1 MAVQL
6 GDLRQYSEP
15 GGLSKIVVQGSTVL
29 ADAER
34 TFFVDGSSP
43 FPADF
48 VWGVAT
54 SAYQIEGAHDV
65 DGRRPS
71 IWDTFCQQP
80 GAIDGGDSGDVACDH
95 YHRWQEDLDL
105 VQQLGADA
113 YRFSV
118 AWPRVIPT
126 GTGAVNQKGLD
137 FYDALVDGLLARGIT
152 PFVTLYH
159 WDLPQDLQ
167 DKGGWPLRETAYA
180 FAEYAAVVAGAL
192 GDRVANWMTM
202 NEPLC
207 SAWLG
212 HLEGVMA
219 PGIKDIAA
227 AVPASFH
234 LHLGH
239 GLGVQAVR
247 SAAKLVPSIG
257 IVNNLS
263 PVSPASDR
271 AEDIAAA
278 RRGDGH
284 TNRWWLDPIHG
295 RGYPQDMVEVYGV
308 EPPIRGNDLDVI
320 AQPLDCLGVNYYFR
334 EVAQDNPTG
343 VVPGV
348 SAVRVPGALETAMGW
363 EVYPQGL
370 EDILV
375 RVADDY
381 GPEKI
386 FITENG
392 SAWADEPD
400 SDGVVDDVERVQY
413 LESHVGAC
421 AAARRRGAP
430 IAGYFAWSL
439 IDNFE
444 WAYGYDKRFGLV
456 RVDYGTQQR
465 TIKTSGRRYT
475 DMIERHRA
483 STAEVVA

>member
-1 MAVQL
+1 
-6 GDLRQYSEP
+6 
-15 GGLSKIVVQGSTVL
+15 
-29 ADAER
+29 
-34 TFFVDGSSP
+34 VDGSSP
-43 FPADF
+43 FAADF

-80 GAIDGGDSGDVACDH
+80 GAIDNGENGDVACDH
-95 YHRWQEDLDL
+95 YHRWAEDLDL
-105 VQQLGADA
+105 VQELGADA

-167 DKGGWPLRETAYA
+167 EKGGWPLRDTAYA
-180 FAEYAAVVAGAL
+180 FADYAAVVAGAL
-192 GDRVANWMTM
+192 GDRVVNWMTL

-207 SAWLG
+207 SAWIG
-212 HLEGVMA
+212 HLEGHMA

-247 SAAKLVPSIG
+247 SAAKLTPSIG

-263 PVSPASDR
+263 PVTPASDR
-271 AEDIAAA
+271 PEDIAAA

-308 EPPIRGNDLDVI
+308 EPPVQGDDLDVI

-334 EVAQDNPTG
+334 EVAEDNPTG
-343 VVPGV
+343 VVPKV
-348 SAVRVPGALETAMGW
+348 AAVRVPNVARTAMDW
-363 EVYPQGL
+363 EVYAQGL

-381 GPEKI
+381 APTKI
-386 FITENG
+386 YVTENG
-392 SAWADEPD
+392 SAWVDTPD
-400 SDGVVDDVERVQY
+400 NDGVVDDPERAQY
-413 LESHVGAC
+413 LDSHVDAC
-421 AAARRRGAP
+421 AGAQHRGAP

-456 RVDYGTQQR
+456 RVDYDTQQR
-465 TIKTSGRRYT
+465 TMKTSGRRFAE
-475 DMIERHRA
+475 MVQQHR
-483 STAEVVA
+483 STTAEVVA

>member
-1 MAVQL
+1 V
-6 GDLRQYSEP
+6 
-15 GGLSKIVVQGSTVL
+15 KGS
-29 ADAER
+29 R
-34 TFFVDGSSP
+34 S

-54 SAYQIEGAHDV
+54 SAYQIEGAYDE

-71 IWDTFCQQP
+71 IWDTFCRQP
-80 GAIDGGDSGDVACDH
+80 GAIDDGDTGDVACDH

-118 AWPRVIPT
+118 AWPRVIPS
-126 GTGAVNQKGLD
+126 GTGAVNQKGLS
-137 FYDALVDGLLARGIT
+137 FYDALVDGLLAKGIT

-159 WDLPQDLQ
+159 WDLPQDQQ
-167 DKGGWPLRETAYA
+167 DKGGWPSRDTAYA
-180 FAEYAAVVAGAL
+180 FAEYASVVATAL
-192 GDRVANWMTM
+192 GDRVANWVTM

-219 PGIKDIAA
+219 PGLKDIAA
-227 AVPASFH
+227 AVPAAFH

-239 GLGVQAVR
+239 GLGVQAIR
-247 SAAKLVPSIG
+247 SAAKLTPSVG

-263 PVSPASDR
+263 PVFPATDR

-308 EPPIRGNDLDVI
+308 EPPVQGNDLDVI
-320 AQPLDCLGVNYYFR
+320 SQPLDFLGVNYYFR
-334 EVAQDNPTG
+334 ELARDDPQGAAPQVAH
-343 VVPGV
+343 
-348 SAVRVPGALETAMGW
+348 VRVPGALETAMGW

-381 GPEKI
+381 APKRI
-386 FITENG
+386 YVTENG
-392 SAWADEPD
+392 SAWADHPD
-400 SDGVVDDVERVQY
+400 ADGEVDDVERAQY
-413 LESHVGAC
+413 LESHIAAC
-421 AAARRRGAP
+421 AGASSRGAP
-430 IAGYFAWSL
+430 MAGYFAWSL
-439 IDNFE
+439 LDNFE

-456 RVDYGTQQR
+456 RVDYDTQQR
-465 TIKTSGRRYT
+465 SIKMSGRRFT
-475 DMIERHRA
+475 DIVERHRA
-483 STAEVVA
+483 SIPEVVA

>member
-1 MAVQL
+1 MH
-6 GDLRQYSEP
+6 
-15 GGLSKIVVQGSTVL
+15 
-29 ADAER
+29 
-34 TFFVDGSSP
+34 GSSP

-80 GAIDGGDSGDVACDH
+80 GAIDGGDTGDVACDH

-105 VQQLGADA
+105 IQQLGVDA

-118 AWPRVIPT
+118 AWPRIIPT
-126 GTGAVNQKGLD
+126 GTGAVNQKGID
-137 FYDALVDGLLARGIT
+137 FYDALVDGLLARGVT

-159 WDLPQDLQ
+159 WDLPQDQQ
-167 DKGGWPLRETAYA
+167 DKGGWPLRDTAYA
-180 FAEYAAVVAGAL
+180 FADYATVVATAL
-192 GDRVANWMTM
+192 GDRVSNWVTM

-219 PGIKDIAA
+219 PGVKDIAA

-247 SAAKLVPSIG
+247 SAAKLTPSIG

-263 PVSPASDR
+263 PVLPASDS

-308 EPPIRGNDLDVI
+308 EPPVRGNDLDVI
-320 AQPLDCLGVNYYFR
+320 AQPLDCVGVNYYFR
-334 EVAQDNPTG
+334 ELTRDNPAG
-343 VVPGV
+343 VGPKVA
-348 SAVRVPGALETAMGW
+348 AVRVPGAVETAMGW

-381 GPEKI
+381 APKKI
-386 FITENG
+386 YVTENG
-392 SAWADEPD
+392 SAWIDKPAD
-400 SDGVVDDVERVQY
+400 DGVVDDVERADY
-413 LESHVGAC
+413 LESHIGAC
-421 AAARRRGAP
+421 AGARRRGAP
-430 IAGYFAWSL
+430 VAGYFAWSL

-456 RVDYGTQQR
+456 RVDYDTQAR
-465 TIKTSGRRYT
+465 TIKTSGRRFA
-475 DMIERHRA
+475 DVIEQHRA
-483 STAEVVA
+483 TTTGASTTADSASAVGTV